1 MTTHEFVEMLVE
13 ELEVEEV
20 EFTEETDLSSLEEYD
35 SLAVM
40 TLIALIDE
48 HFKKTL
54 TNEQF
59 QSITTVKS
67 LLDMIG
73 RENFE

>member
-1 MTTHEFVEMLVE
+1 MTIHEFLDTLAE
-13 ELEVEEV
+13 ELELEDVEL
-20 EFTEETDLSSLEEYD
+20 TEETDLSSLEEYD
-35 SLAVM
+35 SFAVM
-40 TLIALIDE
+40 SLIALIDE
-48 HFKKTL
+48 HFNKSL

-67 LLDMIG
+67 LIEMIG